1 MLYKK
6 NQIPIPRVRSIRGDK
21 TIAVAIGR
29 DVELLR
35 VLWEA
40 GAGVGWL
47 WRWHGVGAWDL
58 GVLSVGWDLGKR
70 EGLMR
75 GEGDGPVS
83 VGGYGGGLELWVDLL
98 AGVEDP
104 NWGRG
109 FSLGDV
115 ARVLAEIEG
124 GMPIQMACDAHGVEF
139 GRLVEWRR
147 REPRLD
153 GIVRRARA
161 LAAGP
166 LVAKVRSSEDWRA
179 AAWLLERSAAREE
192 FRQEQGGGEKLVI
205 EINVARDESIAA
217 RAGVIDVTP
226 GGKDGEVVVGLP
238 SK

>member
-1 MLYKK
+1 MYKK
-6 NQIPIPRVRSIRGDK
+6 NQIPIPRLYRHTRGYSS
-21 TIAVAIGR
+21 AVEIGR

-40 GAGVGWL
+40 GAGEYWL
-47 WRWHGVGAWDL
+47 WRRYGVGGRVL
-58 GVLSVGWDLGKR
+58 GELSSGWDLGKR
-70 EGLMR
+70 EAVMR
-75 GEGDGPVS
+75 KDGDGPVS
-83 VGGYGGGLELWVDLL
+83 VGGYGGGLALWVDLL
-98 AGVEDP
+98 AGVEEP

-109 FSLGDV
+109 FPFGEM
-115 ARVLAEIEG
+115 ARALEAIEG
-124 GMPIQMACDAHGVEF
+124 GMPIQMACESAGVEF
-139 GRLVEWRR
+139 SRLVEWRR

-161 LAAGP
+161 LAAAP
-166 LVAKVRSSEDWRA
+166 LVAKVRGSEDWRA

-226 GGKDGEVVVGLP
+226 GGKDGDVVVGLP